1 MKKKVFLSF
10 AALTAAF
17 TMNAQ
22 SKLPVFTEKQD
33 IGQPHKA
40 EFVKPAKVRGAA
52 FSDVSLYYEANHHR
66 HTKEL
71 LDLVAEKGSINY
83 YNSTTPVVFDS
94 SSFFSYLVQPRLMGT
109 TPYWQ
114 KLTQGIPVS
123 APISLTD
130 LGFFAYSANA
140 GGTSN
145 VVVTVFAKDG
155 TTVLGSTTVNMD
167 DKFNWRKATFSTPI
181 QTSDSIYVTFDMATS
196 TDKFRLAY
204 SNNYFTKSQPR
215 VNSTTGAPNW
225 DIKNFFEGTP
235 YNVNYD
241 YISPMPF
248 NGDGMIWASKVNTT
262 GAGLVYPDNLLG
274 GIRWNFDFMVYPYI
288 GYDFSAPFTA
298 SKTTTC
304 AGDNVTFST
313 PENGLAK
320 NPVFNFIRWDEL
332 ANAGDA
338 AYTNYQVGEGSK
350 SYEIPFSKSIAFNTV
365 GNFTVKAKGMMWPW
379 TAQALLEDETI
390 LNITVGKSAGTITG
404 ADAVCVGSKTQLT
417 ASVAGGT
424 WGRVSGVSFSSLSA
438 TGQLTGLAAGPV
450 VVKYTITGAAA
461 GCPSVATKSVTVN
474 AMPATAG
481 SITGSSWVCKTG
493 GAIKLTPSV
502 AGGTW
507 TSLKPSIASVDNE
520 GNVTGLKRTTSLVA
534 GVLSYT
540 VSTPQGCSRT
550 ILRNLGVDSTPVAP
564 AIVGPASTGAAFICS
579 NGSLL
584 FRSSIPTATWS
595 AGPYLNTNATYPGL
609 FTHRVA
615 TNGAVPSDN
624 YETFVKATSYSAN
637 KVCTNF
643 STKVVKLRTA
653 TSKAFLPNAITAP
666 ANILVNQVTAVS
678 VVLPATLT
686 TSNTKLLQWN
696 SSSTADMT
704 VVPSTNLST
713 TVTALKVPTVS
724 PKLYFTAVENSTG
737 CGFSAWRA
745 LTVTAAQ
752 SIVDANNDVN
762 TTIGVNVYP
771 NPSNGHFTI
780 ENTDGAT
787 SIKLIDIAGRVIA
800 TQPITSGTAIVDFS
814 GVATGK
820 YMVHVS
826 GETIN
831 KVQPIVIE

>member
-1 MKKKVFLSF
+1 L
-10 AALTAAF
+10 
-17 TMNAQ
+17 
-22 SKLPVFTEKQD
+22 
-33 IGQPHKA
+33 
-40 EFVKPAKVRGAA
+40 
-52 FSDVSLYYEANHHR
+52 
-66 HTKEL
+66 
-71 LDLVAEKGSINY
+71 
-83 YNSTTPVVFDS
+83 
-94 SSFFSYLVQPRLMGT
+94 
-109 TPYWQ
+109 
-114 KLTQGIPVS
+114 
-123 APISLTD
+123 
-130 LGFFAYSANA
+130 
-140 GGTSN
+140 
-145 VVVTVFAKDG
+145 
-155 TTVLGSTTVNMD
+155 
-167 DKFNWRKATFSTPI
+167 
-181 QTSDSIYVTFDMATS
+181 
-196 TDKFRLAY
+196 
-204 SNNYFTKSQPR
+204 
-215 VNSTTGAPNW
+215 
-225 DIKNFFEGTP
+225 
-235 YNVNYD
+235 
-241 YISPMPF
+241 
-248 NGDGMIWASKVNTT
+248 NTT
-262 GAGLVYPDNLLG
+262 
-274 GIRWNFDFMVYPYI
+274 
-288 GYDFSAPFTA
+288 FTA
-298 SKTTTC
+298 SKTTAC
-304 AGDNVTFST
+304 LGDTVNVST
-313 PENGLAK
+313 PANGLIL
-320 NPVFNFIRWDEL
+320 NPVLNYIRWNEL
-332 ANAGDA
+332 ANGANSLKTVYKLNGGTEDIS
-338 AYTNYQVGEGSK
+338 YNFGKSFVLPLGTNTIV
-350 SYEIPFSKSIAFNTV
+350 
-365 GNFTVKAKGMMWPW
+365 AKGVMAPW
-379 TAQALLEDETI
+379 LSASLLEDSTV
-390 LNITVGKSAGTITG
+390 LNITVGKSVGTITG
-404 ADAVCVGSKTQLT
+404 ADAVCVGSKIQLT
-417 ASVAGGT
+417 ASVAGGA

-493 GAIKLTPSV
+493 GTIKLTPSV

-653 TSKAFLPNAITAP
+653 TSKAFSSNAITAP

-771 NPSNGHFTI
+771 NPSNGVVTF
-780 ENTDGAT
+780 EN
-787 SIKLIDIAGRVIA
+787 IAGA
-800 TQPITSGTAIVDFS
+800 NAISLVDMTGRTVKTVAVNADRMTVDFS
-814 GVATGK
+814 GVQNGK
-820 YMVHVS
+820 YLVQVA
-826 GETIN
+826 GEN
-831 KVQPIVIE
+831 VNEVRSIVIE